1 MAHVSAIESEIEV
14 HHRNAMLKLCGTHC
28 GSAISQKKRVFMMM
42 YCKGGGI
49 PYV

>member
-28 GSAISQKKRVFMMM
+28 GSAPSQKKKKFL
-42 YCKGGGI
+42 
-49 PYV
+49 